1 TAVPRPRT
9 TRTAPG
15 PVRRRREGGDAMI
28 PDMQDT
34 RLDTRLAQ
42 LRGELQSVHAP
53 AAMEAALTARF
64 RNRNAGTAARPVRPR
79 LWWMPPLALA
89 ATIALVSWMV
99 RSPLDP
105 MPARAPLAEDDA
117 GPFLALKP
125 LERIALE
132 PGTTLVTT
140 EFPRALLADWG
151 LPVAP
156 DRAGEPVRAELLYSP
171 DGEALAVRLVH

>member
-1 TAVPRPRT
+1 MT
-9 TRTAPG
+9 
-15 PVRRRREGGDAMI
+15 
-28 PDMQDT
+28 QDIV
-34 RLDTRLAQ
+34 DSRLAA
-42 LRGELQSVHAP
+42 LRAELENVKAP
-53 AAMEAALTARF
+53 AALEPSLRASF
-64 RNRNAGTAARPVRPR
+64 RRTHRKRPA

-89 ATIALVSWMV
+89 ATIGVVSWMV
-99 RSPLDP
+99 RTQQAITQPLQVAEADP
-105 MPARAPLAEDDA
+105 

-132 PGTTLVTT
+132 PGARVVET

-171 DGEALAVRLVH
+171 DGEALAVRLID